1 MKQSD
6 YCKECFLTRADMGG
20 VSVQSTQQRI
30 GNIWHAD
37 FQVLTGRHLEP
48 VVQISHVYQSLND
61 FLVGLGI

>member
-1 MKQSD
+1 
-6 YCKECFLTRADMGG
+6 MGG
-20 VSVQSTQQRI
+20 VSVQSIQQRI